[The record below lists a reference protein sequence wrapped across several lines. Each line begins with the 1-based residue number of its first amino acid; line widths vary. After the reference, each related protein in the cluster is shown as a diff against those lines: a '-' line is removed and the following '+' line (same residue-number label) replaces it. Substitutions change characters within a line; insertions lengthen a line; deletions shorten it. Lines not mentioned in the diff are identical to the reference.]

1 MKVSKTQALK
11 AINGATADE
20 VYNALDFSQ
29 LPVDTENNLSPTL
42 DDVIE
47 ALSTNDTSLSSP
59 EENN

>member
-29 LPVDTENNLSPTL
+29 LPVDEENNLSPTL
-42 DDVIE
+42 NDVID
-47 ALSTNDTSLSSP
+47 ALSSP
-59 EENN
+59 EEDN